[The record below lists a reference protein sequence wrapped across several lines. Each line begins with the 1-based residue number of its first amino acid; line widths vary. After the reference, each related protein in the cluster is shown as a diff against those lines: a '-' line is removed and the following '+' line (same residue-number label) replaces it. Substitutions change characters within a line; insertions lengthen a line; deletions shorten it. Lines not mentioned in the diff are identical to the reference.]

1 MDFQPAVA
9 TAATT
14 DVVDSPVAADAVT
27 FAAAAAAASAVHAD
41 TSAPT
46 AAPVVPRGHR
56 IMPRF
61 ATGGD
66 GGSNST
72 EDIHSSS
79 GLPTTIER
87 ITNDNNCSGAKF
99 DYMIFLYSGAAACT
113 ADAVAFPFDT
123 AKTRSVRSSNN
134 TICDSH
140 LLVTVTLI

>member
-14 DVVDSPVAADAVT
+14 DVVDSPAAADAVT
-27 FAAAAAAASAVHAD
+27 FAAAAAASAVHAD

-134 TICDSH
+134 TICNIY
-140 LLVTVTLI
+140 LGTVTLT